1 MGMVLRESSWLAG
14 VGLVWGLAGAVGLA
28 RLVRSMLY
36 GLEPTDWR
44 TMAGAGFV
52 LLAVALGAA
61 FGPARRA
68 SRINPIQALRH
79 E

>member
-1 MGMVLRESSWLAG
+1 
-14 VGLVWGLAGAVGLA
+14 
-28 RLVRSMLY
+28 MLY

-44 TMAGAGFV
+44 TLAGAGFV
-52 LLAVALGAA
+52 LLTVALGAA

-68 SRINPIQALRH
+68 SRIDPIQALRH